1 MLKNEYPVKVKYIGK
16 TSKLTMTNGKIY
28 EARDCG
34 RGWYALIDETGEEY
48 AYPPHL
54 FEAMDEGK
62 KESREKFVRHTSR
75 QDNPKSDFAVSA
87 FGK

>member
-1 MLKNEYPVKVKYIGK
+1 MKIKCLRDYGPGIG
-16 TSKLTMTNGKIY
+16 LTKDKIY

-34 RGWYALIDETGEEY
+34 RGWFAFIDDSGEEY

-54 FEAMDEGK
+54 FLDMDEGK

-87 FGK
+87 SGK